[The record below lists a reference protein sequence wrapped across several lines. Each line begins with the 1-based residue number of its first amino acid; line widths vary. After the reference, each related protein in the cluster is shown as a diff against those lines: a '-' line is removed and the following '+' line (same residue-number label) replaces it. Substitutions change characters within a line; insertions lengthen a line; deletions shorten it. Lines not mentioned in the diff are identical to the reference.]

1 MKKYFQFAIVAV
13 AALLM
18 VSCDNKDKKSSDSS
32 SSEAQEEEVAKG
44 TTFEGE
50 KFSIVYPEFLKES
63 YKSDIAVNATND
75 EEGVKM
81 DATFSDFPC
90 TPEDFTQYY
99 NNYKAPEMF
108 SDYKFEEPQIQD
120 NIMIFKAVNEKAG
133 LAMTN
138 FVVYLDEKAGVA
150 GKMEYPIDKASEI
163 EPLVMPMAKSIKKK

>member
-81 DATFSDFPC
+81 DATFSEFPC

-99 NNYKAPEMF
+99 NNYNRW
-108 SDYKFEEPQIQD
+108 IH
-120 NIMIFKAVNEKAG
+120 N
-133 LAMTN
+133 
-138 FVVYLDEKAGVA
+138 
-150 GKMEYPIDKASEI
+150 
-163 EPLVMPMAKSIKKK
+163 